1 MERRLFPIAEPE
13 VGVITTGEVEAE
25 GDEVEAE
32 GDEVEA
38 EGDEVEPLELGG
50 GAGDDPT
57 HLGLRHFPLFL
68 HRFLFLQW

>member
-1 MERRLFPIAEPE
+1 MGRRLFPIAEPE
-13 VGVITTGEVEAE
+13 VGVITTG
-25 GDEVEAE
+25 EVEAE

>member
-1 MERRLFPIAEPE
+1 M
-13 VGVITTGEVEAE
+13 ITTGEVEAE

>member
-1 MERRLFPIAEPE
+1 MGRRLFPIAEPE
-13 VGVITTGEVEAE
+13 VGVITTGEA
-25 GDEVEAE
+25 EAE

>member
-1 MERRLFPIAEPE
+1 MGRRLFPIAEPE